1 MPLYIFN
8 DTDKNIQ
15 IPIYFVHIP
24 KCAGTTVEFLFEKK
38 LNLETFL
45 GPNDYIKF
53 RKYLKIPP
61 VHFDISLIEQ
71 MFTLEKIYSFASVRN
86 PFDRMLS
93 DYNWAKTNSTEAEFF
108 KKLSFEQFC
117 SYCFDQYHLDNNF
130 MSNHIRPQHKFISS
144 DIDKV
149 FRLEDGL
156 ENAIEQVFNDLD
168 LQLSNKFILP
178 KTNTSK
184 YENIK
189 INISTKKKIYNFYEE
204 DFIKFKYEEM

>member
-1 MPLYIFN
+1 
-8 DTDKNIQ
+8 
-15 IPIYFVHIP
+15 
-24 KCAGTTVEFLFEKK
+24 
-38 LNLETFL
+38 
-45 GPNDYIKF
+45 
-53 RKYLKIPP
+53 
-61 VHFDISLIEQ
+61 
-71 MFTLEKIYSFASVRN
+71 
-86 PFDRMLS
+86 MLS

-168 LQLSNKFILP
+168 LQLSNKFTLP
-178 KTNTSK
+178 KTNISK
-184 YENIK
+184 YENIE
-189 INISTKKKIYNFYEE
+189 INISTKKQIYDFYEE
-204 DFIKFKYEEM
+204 DFIKFNYEKI